1 MLLGGRV
8 LLIEDSRFML
18 EALGRLLLPHFT
30 KVATASSYG
39 SALQH
44 LEEDPRIEV
53 IVSDVILPDGNGFKL
68 LEKINTFPAP
78 RPKVLLISA
87 RWSEADRERAA
98 QLGAIGYLPKPIS
111 VRDLRRALAHD
122 TAPLAR
128 AARLRTLARVWI
140 VDPERRERLLCF
152 DIHDISETGMLL
164 DTTGPLPVGTEIEF
178 EIVRGEG
185 DAIRGR
191 GNIVRVQEPS
201 WLNAGGAAL
210 HFAWVESQAKLKKL
224 IEQEAALALADMPK
238 LDGGKGA
245 PTL

>member
-30 KVATASSYG
+30 KIATANSYA

-44 LEEDPRIEV
+44 LEEDPRIDV
-53 IVSDVILPDGNGFKL
+53 IVSDVVLPDGNGFKL

-87 RWSEADRERAA
+87 RWTEADRDRAA
-98 QLGAIGYLPKPIS
+98 SLGAIGYLPKPIS
-111 VRDLRRALAHD
+111 VRDLRRVLARD
-122 TAPLAR
+122 AAPVAR
-128 AARLRTLARVWI
+128 AARLRTLSRVWI

-152 DIHDISETGMLL
+152 DVHDISETGMLL

-185 DAIRGR
+185 EAIRGR
-191 GNIVRVQEPS
+191 GSIVRVQEPT
-201 WLNAGGAAL
+201 WLNVGGAAL

-224 IEQEAALALADMPK
+224 IEQEAALALAADTK
-238 LDGGKGA
+238 QTGGSSPPNA
-245 PTL
+245 